1 MADTATESS
10 TVSTPENS
18 PAEPAGA
25 ALMLE
30 NLEVQ
35 LGANRLR
42 LHKPVTFQ
50 AGKLYV
56 LSGPSGSGK
65 SSFVRALLGM
75 GELASPRMKV
85 SGDITLR
92 DDAGLTHEVWT
103 GSQYHPEVRNKIA
116 FLPQSEKLGF
126 IDGLSTLDNI
136 RLYSRLGRDQ
146 AKVKA
151 EILAAKFHL
160 PSLPDPIQ
168 KASGGERMRLSAVRG
183 LLARE
188 DSEDIP
194 PIVIADEPT
203 AGLDK
208 LAAQSV
214 ASELIDYA
222 HTHNSVVIVISHDP
236 ELFTGTAPSAERQKT
251 KTVQILQ
258 CAPSK
263 EYAAIEQQVGE
274 LRIEVGPPANPLVAG
289 VKSYVLESLNGLGG
303 LILAPFA
310 FLIGLVSLRHPVQAT
325 KRILFDGLHPS
336 TQLFSLLGALMFG
349 GTIAYFIFEQ
359 MPRPE
364 LIEPILPTE
373 IMQATG
379 HTLIRVVLP
388 LAACLLVTAKLGA
401 AQAARLSAGVR
412 NGALETLAL
421 ANWRVEGYALAPSV
435 LAQALAMMAATFM
448 ALVFGVTLA
457 GVVYVGGHEGASLGL
472 TMQLMIDGLDSV
484 GNWQGFLWAKILVS
498 GFMGGAI
505 ASLFGLAPA
514 RDTNDVAKAVH
525 RTLLWGNLS
534 VLATQC
540 LFVIWE
546 FS

>member
-1 MADTATESS
+1 MPETATKGKSE
-10 TVSTPENS
+10 TKPETA
-18 PAEPAGA
+18 PVAGPG
-25 ALMLE
+25 LILD
-30 NLEVQ
+30 NLDVR
-35 LGANRLR
+35 LGADQLR
-42 LHKPVTFQ
+42 LQKPMKLS

-56 LSGPSGSGK
+56 LWGPSGSGK
-65 SSFVRALLGM
+65 SSFVRALLGL
-75 GELASPRMKV
+75 GELSSPRMQV
-85 SGDITLR
+85 SGDVTLT
-92 DDAGLTHEVWT
+92 DDTGISHDVWSGNT
-103 GSQYHPEVRNKIA
+103 YNPDARSMIA

-126 IDGLSTLDNI
+126 IDGLTTVDNL
-136 RLYSRLGRDQ
+136 RLYSKLGREQ

-183 LLARE
+183 LLSRG
-188 DSEDIP
+188 DSDDVP
-194 PIVIADEPT
+194 PIVIADEPA

-208 LAAQSV
+208 AAAKSLAH
-214 ASELIDYA
+214 ELIAYA
-222 HTHNSVVIVISHDP
+222 RTHNSVVIVISHDP
-236 ELFTGTAPSAERQKT
+236 SLFTGEEPDATRQAAKKVHVLECTPGKELAPVDGE
-251 KTVQILQ
+251 I
-258 CAPSK
+258 
-263 EYAAIEQQVGE
+263 GE
-274 LRIEVGPPANPLVAG
+274 LKIEPGPPENPLVAG
-289 VKSYVLESLNGLGG
+289 IKSNALEVFNYIGG
-303 LILAPFA
+303 FVLAPFA
-310 FLIGLVSLRHPVQAT
+310 FLLGLVSLRHPIQT
-325 KRILFDGLHPS
+325 LKRIALDGLHPS
-336 TQLFSLLGALMFG
+336 TQLFSLIGALMFG

-388 LAACLLVTAKLGA
+388 LAACLLITAKLGA

-421 ANWRVEGYALAPSV
+421 ANWRVEGFGLVPSI
-435 LAQALAMMAATFM
+435 LAQSLAMMVATFV
-448 ALVFGVTLA
+448 ALILGVTLA
-457 GVVYVGGHEGASLGL
+457 GLVYVGGHEGASLGL
-472 TMQLMIDGLDSV
+472 AVQLMIDGLDNVES
-484 GNWQGFLWAKILVS
+484 WKTFLWAKILVS
-498 GFMGGAI
+498 GFIGGTI

-514 RDTNDVAKAVH
+514 RDTGDVAKAVH
-525 RTLLWGNLS
+525 RTLLWGNLG